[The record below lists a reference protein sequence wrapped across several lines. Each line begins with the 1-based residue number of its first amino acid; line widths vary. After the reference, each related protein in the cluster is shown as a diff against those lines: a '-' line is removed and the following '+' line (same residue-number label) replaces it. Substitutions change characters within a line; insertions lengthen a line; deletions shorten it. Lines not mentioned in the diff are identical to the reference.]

1 MIKIPLNE
9 GWKFRRIEGKSIA
22 DVRMEIGN
30 SHIHNYGKN
39 PVTRVDTV
47 DTGNSS
53 QSGKQNS
60 GLTENNTD
68 NEESITDIN
77 TDNVK
82 SIVDIVAANDEEVI
96 DLPHSFYSNDDQYR
110 GLAVYEKEVAV
121 EPGWRDGK
129 KFLFI
134 DIPAADQHAMVY
146 ADDTFLTEHK
156 GGYSAFRAE
165 VPCDCLKKQ
174 SFLLR
179 IFLTNEKN
187 DVISPLAGDF
197 TIYGGLYRGVNLL
210 VTEKSHF
217 DYMYYGTNGI
227 IARTEMQDGDGVIF
241 VEPHT
246 VASENVK
253 IRYSVSLWHR
263 IHDNIDSIQG
273 SNSVDESYGIKKE
286 PASSKKNLSD
296 VTKQYIGQG
305 DDCTNSGQN
314 FDSVNKKSTAKDL
327 EVLCEEHGIGNKV
340 QILIK
345 TPLLW
350 DGRGNVNLYALKA
363 ELIDDGRV
371 VDSVTVRLGF
381 RSFRMDSERGFYLN
395 GRPVRINGVAK
406 HQDTAEIYNA
416 VKDEDINRDFELIDE
431 IGANAVR
438 LSHYQHPQHTYD
450 LCDEKGYIVW
460 AEIPML
466 KMPDSGEVFEN
477 AEQQL
482 KELILQNIHH
492 PGIFFWGIQN
502 EIGMFRDAAFMHE
515 ELRKMRDMAKELDP
529 SRLVTSANLYTVKFR
544 SELNNVTDMIGYN
557 VYFGWYYGEMQDYDK
572 YLDRFH
578 EERPDM
584 PLGMSEYG
592 VDANVLLHSE
602 EPKVRDYSE
611 EYQALYHETVY
622 PIFESKSYLWGS
634 FVWNMF
640 DFGSALRKEGG
651 TENRNQKGLVTFD
664 RKIKKD
670 AFYYYKSRWSKEP
683 FVHICSKRFKN
694 RAKDEINIKVYTNVP
709 EVILE
714 INGKKTAEGINS
726 ENGVVVFREVHLNNG
741 ENIIRVTGGTCSDE
755 CMFLRVS
762 EEDSS
767 YTLPDSGAGQ
777 AVKNWF
783 LTGDSVVREG
793 YYSIEDT
800 ANDLLENRTT
810 RDVLEVFMP
819 GLVKMMT
826 EKDIIPLGLSLKSI
840 LSRNSGDIDQ
850 KALNTELNKI
860 PVEY

>member
-9 GWKFRRIEGKSIA
+9 GWKFRRIDGKSIA
-22 DVRMEIGN
+22 DVC
-30 SHIHNYGKN
+30 
-39 PVTRVDTV
+39 
-47 DTGNSS
+47 
-53 QSGKQNS
+53 
-60 GLTENNTD
+60 
-68 NEESITDIN
+68 
-77 TDNVK
+77 
-82 SIVDIVAANDEEVI
+82 DIVSEDDSETI
-96 DLPHSFYSNDDQYR
+96 DLPHTFYSDDDQYR
-110 GLAVYEKEVAV
+110 GLTVYEKEIAV
-121 EPGWRDGK
+121 EPDWRDGGK
-129 KFLFI
+129 CLFI

-146 ADDTFLTEHK
+146 ADDIFLTEHK

-174 SFLLR
+174 SILLR

-217 DYMYYGTNGI
+217 DYMYYGTNGV

-246 VASENVK
+246 VASENAK
-253 IRYSVSLWHR
+253 IRYSVSLWDR
-263 IHDNIDSIQG
+263 GHD
-273 SNSVDESYGIKKE
+273 
-286 PASSKKNLSD
+286 KKNL
-296 VTKQYIGQG
+296 T
-305 DDCTNSGQN
+305 
-314 FDSVNKKSTAKDL
+314 
-327 EVLCEEHGIGNKV
+327 VLNEEHDAGEYAELHVKA
-340 QILIK
+340 
-345 TPLLW
+345 PLLW
-350 DGRGNVNLYALKA
+350 DGRGNVNLYELKA
-363 ELIDDGRV
+363 ELIEEGRV
-371 VDSVTVRLGF
+371 VDTVTVRLGF
-381 RSFRMDSERGFYLN
+381 RSLRMDSDRGFYLN
-395 GRPVRINGVAK
+395 GRHVRINGVAK
-406 HQDTAEIYNA
+406 HQDEAEIFNA
-416 VKDEDINRDFELIDE
+416 AKDEDINRDFELIDE

-466 KMPDSGEVFEN
+466 KMLDSEEVFDN

-502 EIGMFRDAAFMHE
+502 EIGMFRDAAFMHD

-529 SRLVTSANLYTVKFR
+529 SRLVTAANLYTVKFR

-592 VDANVLLHSE
+592 VDANVELHSE
-602 EPKVRDYSE
+602 EPKIRDYSE

-670 AFYYYKSRWSKEP
+670 AFYYYKAKWSKEP
-683 FVHICSKRFKN
+683 FVHICSKRFEN
-694 RAKDEINIKVYTNVP
+694 RAKDEIDIKVYTN
-709 EVILE
+709 LSE
-714 INGKKTAEGINS
+714 ITLFLNGEQVAKGKNTGAELNESVNENLFDGEKSTVKGVNS
-726 ENGVVVFREVHLNNG
+726 GNGVVVFRKIHLHEG
-741 ENIIRVTGGTCSDE
+741 ENRVRVTGGTCFDE
-755 CMFLRVS
+755 CMFMRVLN
-762 EEDSS
+762 EDSS

-783 LTGDSVVREG
+783 LAGDSVVREG

-840 LSRNSGDIDQ
+840 LGRNPGDIDQ